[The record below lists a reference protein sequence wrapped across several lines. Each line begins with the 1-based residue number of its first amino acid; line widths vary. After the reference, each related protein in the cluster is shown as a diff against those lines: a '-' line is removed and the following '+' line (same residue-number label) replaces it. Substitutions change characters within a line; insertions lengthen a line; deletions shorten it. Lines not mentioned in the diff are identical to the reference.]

1 MKISYG
7 EKREANGFQSGSWQ
21 RYVTLE
27 NGRMFNV
34 SIAQGRRVRIPYKP
48 RGENIG
54 FEWHAYCT
62 ECTQDKGA
70 RFPTTVKRFP
80 VIQVNKSTGVRGV
93 LKYHEII

>member
-7 EKREANGFQSGSWQ
+7 KKRVQDGFQSGGWQ

-34 SIAQGRRVRIPYKP
+34 SIVRGRSRRIAYKP

-54 FEWHAYCT
+54 FEWWAYCS
-62 ECTQDKGA
+62 ECKQVEGA
-70 RFPTTVKRFP
+70 RYPQSVKRFP
-80 VIQVNKSTGVRGV
+80 VIQVNKSTGVRGI